1 MRDKPDIL
9 ISPDIDVLY
18 EDADQCCD
26 NAYGDSISNDSPWLG
41 PCFHFVVPGIEEWLH
56 RYEMATDFADTVTDP
71 SFDWKTWHYEGLCF
85 AKAIWERLPRFYS
98 LYYRPPYEDRSG
110 TVTEV
115 KIDEKIDG
123 LIDRLRRVAG
133 KDIAPISFKDRIE
146 YAVTKVNEGVKVEFR
161 INRLALK
168 ITFPYNRLSG
178 ARHWLE
184 DIINP
189 QEAVCTLQLSR
200 YNLYFARQTVGSHP
214 EMGRFWI
221 TEDLQCNDK
230 FSAYVDAQEFVREL
244 LAIFDGIGE
253 EV

>member
-1 MRDKPDIL
+1 M
-9 ISPDIDVLY
+9 LY
-18 EDADQCCD
+18 EKLLRGKPRRLGQ
-26 NAYGDSISNDSPWLG
+26 NAPLSRLMKIRLK
-41 PCFHFVVPGIEEWLH
+41 
-56 RYEMATDFADTVTDP
+56 FARFLP
-71 SFDWKTWHYEGLCF
+71 AKT
-85 AKAIWERLPRFYS
+85 
-98 LYYRPPYEDRSG
+98 
-110 TVTEV
+110 
-115 KIDEKIDG
+115 
-123 LIDRLRRVAG
+123 
-133 KDIAPISFKDRIE
+133 
-146 YAVTKVNEGVKVEFR
+146 
-161 INRLALK
+161 K